1 MRQFIGLVALI
12 LLVEGAFGIA
22 KLEGN
27 NPHFKPIKLVRFT
40 EPVYPVRSVAT
51 GTVILTLEINKL
63 AGIDNVTVVHGIPSL
78 TQEAEQTVRRWNFQS
93 ALLDGKPV
101 KSSITTAFAFSSS
114 LSPSSSW
121 TKSKVEELLPFEPI
135 AVVSTIGAEYPSR
148 SVASGSVILKVII
161 GRRGAIDNIEV
172 LHGIPSLT
180 EVAEQTVQ
188 KWKFQPATVNSETI
202 SSPMI
207 ASFTFR
213 VPNNSFHFTGQ
224 THR

>member
-1 MRQFIGLVALI
+1 MRRFIGLVALI
-12 LLVEGAFGIA
+12 LLAEGAFGTA
-22 KLEGN
+22 KLEGDG
-27 NPHFKPIKLVRFT
+27 PHFEPIQLVHFI
-40 EPVYPVRSVAT
+40 EPVYPIRSLAY
-51 GTVILTLEINKL
+51 GTVVLTVEINKFG
-63 AGIDNVTVVHGIPSL
+63 GIDNIAVVHGIPSL
-78 TQEAEQTVRRWNFQS
+78 TEEAEQTVRRWSFQP

-114 LSPSSSW
+114 LWPGPSWAKSSV
-121 TKSKVEELLPFEPI
+121 KGLLPFKPI

-161 GRRGAIDNIEV
+161 GGGGAIGNIEV
-172 LHGIPSLT
+172 IHGIPSLT
-180 EVAEQTVQ
+180 EVAEQTAR
-188 KWKFQPATVNSETI
+188 KWKFQPATFNGETI

-213 VPNNSFHFTGQ
+213 VANNSVHSTGQ